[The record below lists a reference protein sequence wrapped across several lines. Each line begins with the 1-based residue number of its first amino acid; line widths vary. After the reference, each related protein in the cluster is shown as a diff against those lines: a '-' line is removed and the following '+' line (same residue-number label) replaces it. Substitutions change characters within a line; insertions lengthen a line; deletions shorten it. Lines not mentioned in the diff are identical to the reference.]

1 MRAFG
6 NFLNSLSLQ
15 RLHWIPLNANLNFT
29 PYYFYFVLQE
39 LQRLLSLGLMMKSTQ
54 ADVAKFVR
62 QALSKAT

>member
-1 MRAFG
+1 MLTLISFHVI
-6 NFLNSLSLQ
+6 F
-15 RLHWIPLNANLNFT
+15 
-29 PYYFYFVLQE
+29 YFHFVLQE